1 MYYQLGLNNVKIFS
15 IIMTISEE
23 FLFFVNNRIAKF
35 WNNKFI
41 NRRICFQLLNKTQI
55 NLKKS
60 T

>member
-23 FLFFVNNRIAKF
+23 FLFFVNIRIAKF

-55 NLKKS
+55 N
-60 T
+60 